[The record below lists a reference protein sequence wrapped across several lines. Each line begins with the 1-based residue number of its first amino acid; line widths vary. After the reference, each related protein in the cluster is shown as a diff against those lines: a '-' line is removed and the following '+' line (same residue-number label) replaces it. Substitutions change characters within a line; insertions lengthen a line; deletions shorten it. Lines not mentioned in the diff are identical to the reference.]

1 MDEKFEV
8 ELLKDTLED
17 LRNQNKFIKCLVKIL
32 CAVIIFFILA
42 LAGLFV
48 YSHERFVKFVL
59 DYDVSITS
67 SITLDNNSQNDGNIA
82 VDRK

>member
-8 ELLKDTLED
+8 ELLKDTLDD

-32 CAVIIFFILA
+32 CGVIVLFILA

-48 YSHERFVKFVL
+48 YSHERFIHFVL
-59 DYDVSITS
+59 DYDVAITNSIT
-67 SITLDNNSQNDGNIA
+67 TDNSSQNDGNIS